1 MNDQLNKKTS
11 SNNASGNDDASHEG
25 VKMEGAFD
33 QKANDTESAEVSGT
47 PSNDNLESLPVEP
60 STSQA
65 IDNQT
70 GLIAPQTKKPEGG
83 SMEKKELT
91 PLQKHTRKC
100 YGIPNITDARTLQ
113 GLRKDNRQF
122 QTEINSQ
129 IEQMEARIESIEDEL
144 DRLALKD
151 EINDAKD
158 QIKNLDRIY
167 DKISSRVTELLKNQ

>member
-70 GLIAPQTKKPEGG
+70 GPI
-83 SMEKKELT
+83 
-91 PLQKHTRKC
+91 
-100 YGIPNITDARTLQ
+100 
-113 GLRKDNRQF
+113 
-122 QTEINSQ
+122 
-129 IEQMEARIESIEDEL
+129 
-144 DRLALKD
+144 
-151 EINDAKD
+151 
-158 QIKNLDRIY
+158 
-167 DKISSRVTELLKNQ
+167 